1 MCGCMRGGC
10 SPPEGI
16 RALLLIRRGAGL
28 RLRGGRLVLRQ
39 RVLLR
44 SDVDLVVPRHRS
56 LEVLDAFAQG
66 VAQLRQL
73 AGAED
78 EEDHDEDQQQLAEPE
93 IHRKTS
99 SSWQASTEMLPAH
112 FNRTGRPLLWA
123 HRGASAEAPEN
134 TLAAFSL
141 ALAQGADGVELDAQ
155 RCASGEVV
163 VVHDES
169 LARTTGLGTLVTDAP
184 YSVIRTLD
192 AGAWKSAR
200 FRGERIPLLAETL
213 EAFPRLV
220 NVELKCD
227 RADDRGLTAE
237 VVRVVHAARAQD
249 RVLLSS
255 FNLGCLWRRRP
266 PGPPPPPPPALPPQQ
281 DRVLPP
287 APAPLPPAPPPPPP
301 PPPRR
306 HAAGPRVRRAAPPA
320 PVPVVVEGHGVEDLI
335 VGGRLRRILDAGLEV
350 DRSRRRV
357 HHRHAERAIRLQFHH
372 ARDAEAP
379 RHERVRTKRRE
390 TEVLRADHPRPP
402 GAQRHV
408 GRILEALHS
417 CPAQLP

>member
-1 MCGCMRGGC
+1 
-10 SPPEGI
+10 
-16 RALLLIRRGAGL
+16 
-28 RLRGGRLVLRQ
+28 
-39 RVLLR
+39 
-44 SDVDLVVPRHRS
+44 
-56 LEVLDAFAQG
+56 
-66 VAQLRQL
+66 
-73 AGAED
+73 
-78 EEDHDEDQQQLAEPE
+78 
-93 IHRKTS
+93 
-99 SSWQASTEMLPAH
+99 MLPAH
-112 FNRTGRPLLWA
+112 FTRTGRPLLWA

-141 ALAQGADGVELDAQ
+141 ALAQDADGVELDAQ

-255 FNLGCLWRRRP
+255 FNLGCLWRAGPPAAARPRAAAAPRGQRQVPRRPRARAP
-266 PGPPPPPPPALPPQQ
+266 PGPA
-281 DRVLPP
+281 
-287 APAPLPPAPPPPPP
+287 
-301 PPPRR
+301 
-306 HAAGPRVRRAAPPA
+306 
-320 PVPVVVEGHGVEDLI
+320 
-335 VGGRLRRILDAGLEV
+335 
-350 DRSRRRV
+350 
-357 HHRHAERAIRLQFHH
+357 
-372 ARDAEAP
+372 
-379 RHERVRTKRRE
+379 
-390 TEVLRADHPRPP
+390 
-402 GAQRHV
+402 
-408 GRILEALHS
+408 
-417 CPAQLP
+417 